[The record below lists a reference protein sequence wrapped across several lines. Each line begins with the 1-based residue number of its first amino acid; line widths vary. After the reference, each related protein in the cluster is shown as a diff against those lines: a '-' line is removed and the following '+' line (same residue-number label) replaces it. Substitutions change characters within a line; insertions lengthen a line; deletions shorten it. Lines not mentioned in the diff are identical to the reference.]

1 LRGGKRR
8 GPRIALLLAMASQQ
22 QSDELTDARALADQ
36 HRALK
41 RQTAALQREH
51 EQLHTHGGTRAEHQ
65 EHIRRL
71 RNKINELEL
80 HVERLKHMRT
90 SSR

>member
-1 LRGGKRR
+1 
-8 GPRIALLLAMASQQ
+8 MASQQ
-22 QSDELTDARALADQ
+22 RPDELPDAPALADE
-36 HRALK
+36 HRELK

-71 RNKINELEL
+71 RNKINELER
-80 HVERLKHMRT
+80 HVEGLKLMRS